1 MADALSF
8 VVSFGGPGDFI
19 IGVFEWLC
27 SDDGKSIAADDLAKL
42 TRWHADKV
50 AAFET
55 QFRAMG
61 TETAYRLGVR
71 DTAIYLHRKCRT
83 QDSIDDEVAAGG
95 PYNRPNQSMSTVRQ
109 LGVFR
114 HLVSARSFNKTHPGG
129 SFDAGTFKLF
139 GR

>member
-55 QFRAMG
+55 QFRANG
-61 TETAYRLGVR
+61 HGDGISAWRAGYRNLF
-71 DTAIYLHRKCRT
+71 ASK
-83 QDSIDDEVAAGG
+83 
-95 PYNRPNQSMSTVRQ
+95 MSN
-109 LGVFR
+109 
-114 HLVSARSFNKTHPGG
+114 ARFN
-129 SFDAGTFKLF
+129 
-139 GR
+139 